1 MWRWRDRS
9 VKLRASVRVIDLS
22 IPIDAATPFYPGD
35 PEPRVSPITSA
46 ARPGFNV
53 SRLEL
58 GSHSGTHCDAPYH
71 FMETG
76 LRIHEL
82 PLERFVGPGVLVD
95 LVGIEA
101 RESIGWDLLAPHE
114 AELEPYAIVLLFT
127 GWASRR
133 HHPTYFDHPYLA
145 GDACARLLSLGV
157 RTIGIDALSLDETP
171 NAGSDRAAFD
181 CHEAIARAGGV
192 IVENLTNLGA
202 LRGHTRPTIS
212 VLPLSLPGADAA
224 PTRAVALLDD

>member
-1 MWRWRDRS
+1 
-9 VKLRASVRVIDLS
+9 VRVIDLS

-35 PEPRVSPITSA
+35 PEPRVSPVASA

-53 SRLEL
+53 GRLEL
-58 GSHSGTHCDAPYH
+58 GTHSGTHCDAPYH
-71 FMETG
+71 FLETG

-101 RESIGWDLLAPHE
+101 REPIGWDLLAPHE
-114 AELEPYAIVLLFT
+114 GELEPSAIVLLFT

-133 HHPTYFDHPYLA
+133 HHPTYFDHPYLD

-157 RTIGIDALSLDETP
+157 RTVGIDALSLDETP
-171 NAGSDRAAFD
+171 GDGPDRVAFA

-202 LRGHTRPTIS
+202 LRGHERPLVS
-212 VLPLSLPGADAA
+212 VLPLSVPGADAA